1 MTRNRST
8 RTATCAGILILVV
21 ALLNAC
27 TSSPTT
33 TPGTATPSTAHT
45 VADYPIRWLPTP
57 NLDLTSPDGTF
68 VRGIAETYLHAR
80 LLGDPGLTPGFT
92 DAIRPALDFD
102 LMRKK
107 FGTLK
112 TDHEPP
118 ETIYLFAAP
127 FPYDHLADHPTDIGQ
142 GHTLTPGMGAAAICI
157 AGPHP
162 PATDHALFFFTY
174 RRTGKPPPTNQHG
187 PQTAPT
193 TNIFGNWTG
202 VDWIGPAVQITDRC
216 NHPPTT
222 PADTDTLHT
231 PSPGWPHSTQ

>member
-1 MTRNRST
+1 MTPARRV
-8 RTATCAGILILVV
+8 RRFVVLVVGLLLLTATGCATSTDQHP
-21 ALLNAC
+21 A
-27 TSSPTT
+27 TSSPT
-33 TPGTATPSTAHT
+33 PALTA
-45 VADYPIRWLPTP
+45 ADYPIRWLPTP

-92 DAIRPALDFD
+92 DAMRPALDFD

-142 GHTLTPGMGAAAICI
+142 GHTLGPNMSAAAICI

-174 RRTGKPPPTNQHG
+174 RRTGKPPPAHQHG
-187 PQTAPT
+187 PLAAPT

-202 VDWIGPAVQITDRC
+202 VDWIDTIVQITDRC

-222 PADTDTLHT
+222 IPTNPGLQ
-231 PSPGWPHSTQ
+231 PPNPGWPNSAQ